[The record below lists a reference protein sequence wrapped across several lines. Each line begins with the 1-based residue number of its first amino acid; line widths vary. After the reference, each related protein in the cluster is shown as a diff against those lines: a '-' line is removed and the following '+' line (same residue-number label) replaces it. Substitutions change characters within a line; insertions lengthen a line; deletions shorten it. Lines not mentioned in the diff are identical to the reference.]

1 MENTFDYVIV
11 GAGSSGCVMAS
22 RLSENGKNSVL
33 ILEAGGKDNN
43 FFIHMPS
50 GYSQIVPTKSNMNY
64 GFETEPEST
73 TNNRK
78 LYWPRGRGWGG
89 SSSINAMIYIR
100 GHAHDYDL
108 WRQMGNSGWSYDDV
122 LPYFKKAESF
132 NGEGD
137 KDFHGYDGP
146 LHVKKSERKDD
157 ELLDVFVEAGGQAGF
172 PLTNDFNGEKQEG
185 FSRYEHTMY
194 DTKWGPRRWSSARA
208 YLHPALKRKNLSTET
223 NVQVNK
229 VLFEGKKATGV
240 EYSHKGKTL
249 SVKANKEVILSAGAI
264 NSPQI
269 LMNSGIGDSAELA
282 KHGISMVHELKGV
295 GKNLQ
300 DHYAVIN
307 SFNCTKPVTLHR
319 SASFLRTQL
328 SGLQYLLLG
337 TGDAANPPSS
347 GGAFIKSSPEKDI
360 PDTQIHYASY
370 QTSDLHGRDGIDLNH
385 GFSAVIC
392 ILRPQSRGHIA
403 LKSADPSEAP
413 LMYPNY
419 LSEEQDVIDTRNAFR
434 ESRRVFLQSAF
445 DEYRGEES
453 KPGPEVN
460 IDNDDEVDQW
470 IRDTG
475 ETLYHPVGTCKMG
488 DDDMAVVDDHLKV
501 KGVENL
507 RVIDASIMPTLIG
520 GNTNAPS
527 IMIAEKAADLI
538 NQASAS

>member
-1 MENTFDYVIV
+1 
-11 GAGSSGCVMAS
+11 
-22 RLSENGKNSVL
+22 
-33 ILEAGGKDNN
+33 
-43 FFIHMPS
+43 
-50 GYSQIVPTKSNMNY
+50 
-64 GFETEPEST
+64 
-73 TNNRK
+73 
-78 LYWPRGRGWGG
+78 
-89 SSSINAMIYIR
+89 
-100 GHAHDYDL
+100 
-108 WRQMGNSGWSYDDV
+108 
-122 LPYFKKAESF
+122 
-132 NGEGD
+132 
-137 KDFHGYDGP
+137 
-146 LHVKKSERKDD
+146 
-157 ELLDVFVEAGGQAGF
+157 
-172 PLTNDFNGEKQEG
+172 
-185 FSRYEHTMY
+185 
-194 DTKWGPRRWSSARA
+194 
-208 YLHPALKRKNLSTET
+208 
-223 NVQVNK
+223 
-229 VLFEGKKATGV
+229 
-240 EYSHKGKTL
+240 
-249 SVKANKEVILSAGAI
+249 
-264 NSPQI
+264 
-269 LMNSGIGDSAELA
+269 
-282 KHGISMVHELKGV
+282 
-295 GKNLQ
+295 
-300 DHYAVIN
+300 
-307 SFNCTKPVTLHR
+307 
-319 SASFLRTQL
+319 L

>member
-11 GAGSSGCVMAS
+11 GAGSSGCVMAN

-108 WRQMGNSGWSYDDV
+108 WRQMGNSGWSYEDV

-240 EYSHKGKTL
+240 EYSHKGKTF

-282 KHGISMVHELKGV
+282 KHGISMVHESKGV

-434 ESRRVFLQSAF
+434 ESRRVFLQPAF

-507 RVIDASIMPTLIG
+507 RVVDASIMPTLIG

>member
-11 GAGSSGCVMAS
+11 GAGSSGCVMAN

-240 EYSHKGKTL
+240 EYSHKGKIL

-269 LMNSGIGDSAELA
+269 LMNSGIGDSTELA

-434 ESRRVFLQSAF
+434 ESRRVFLQPAF

>member
-1 MENTFDYVIV
+1 MEKTFDYVIV
-11 GAGSSGCVMAS
+11 GAGSSGCVMAN

-108 WRQMGNSGWSYDDV
+108 WRQMGNSGWSYEDV

-240 EYSHKGKTL
+240 EYSHKGKTF

-282 KHGISMVHELKGV
+282 KHGISMVHESKGV

-434 ESRRVFLQSAF
+434 ESRRVFLQPAF

>member
-1 MENTFDYVIV
+1 MEKTFDYVIV
-11 GAGSSGCVMAS
+11 GAGSSGCVMAN

-33 ILEAGGKDNN
+33 ILEAGGKDRN

-50 GYSQIVPTKSNMNY
+50 GYSQIVPTKSNLNY

-146 LHVKKSERKDD
+146 LHVKKSEREDD

-172 PLTNDFNGEKQEG
+172 PLTNDFNGEQQEG

-229 VLFEGKKATGV
+229 VLFEGKKAIGV

-269 LMNSGIGDSAELA
+269 LMNSGIGDSAELS

-370 QTSDLHGRDGIDLNH
+370 QTSDLHGRDGIDSNH

-392 ILRPQSRGHIA
+392 ILRPQSRGHIE
-403 LKSADPSEAP
+403 LKSGDPSEAP

-434 ESRRVFLQSAF
+434 ESRRVFLQPAF